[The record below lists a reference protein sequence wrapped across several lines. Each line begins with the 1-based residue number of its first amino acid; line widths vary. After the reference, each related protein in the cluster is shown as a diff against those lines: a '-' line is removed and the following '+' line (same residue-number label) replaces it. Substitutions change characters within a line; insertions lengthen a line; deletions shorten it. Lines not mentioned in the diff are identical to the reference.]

1 MTDKERAIVRQLY
14 TLQLELFDHQGDE
27 IAALR
32 RANDSLQHSHEIIA
46 KMLTLTGELFGDA
59 DPHPS

>member
-32 RANDSLQHSHEIIA
+32 RANDSLQHIQIGRASCRERV
-46 KMLTLTGELFGDA
+46 
-59 DPHPS
+59 